1 MSEALKARER
11 LLAIA
16 PQQVERLEAYLAAT
30 SPSRLKQS
38 RPVAESGFV
47 TTKASDRS
55 QSNLEER

>member
-16 PQQVERLEAYLAAT
+16 PQQVERLEAYPAAT
-30 SPSRLKQS
+30 SPQVEAK